1 LSLSEQEL
9 VDCENTD
16 YGCYGG
22 LMDHAFLWLESN
34 KLESESDYP
43 YQAVTDS
50 CSINDAEGLVGL
62 SGYVDIEQSDV
73 GLINALQ
80 DGPISVG
87 VAAND

>member
-1 LSLSEQEL
+1 
-9 VDCENTD
+9 
-16 YGCYGG
+16 
-22 LMDHAFLWLESN
+22 MDHAFLWLESN

-50 CSINDAEGLVGL
+50 CSYNDADGLVGL
-62 SGYVDIEQSDV
+62 SGYVDIEQSDA